1 MFKVKSSLISCK
13 NKNQCNEEEG
23 EDCVVL
29 REGAKL
35 PSFLRTLKKRRN
47 NYNKFKSKKGLTLVE
62 QEILFNCTRATG
74 TSIGCC
80 HKKGKDWERVENKG
94 RNISPSRAPS
104 SPKRPPSSP
113 KRPAS
118 RSPSGSPSSPSGSP
132 SSPKRAAS
140 RSPSGSPS
148 SPSESPSSPKRPASR
163 SPSGSP
169 SSPKRAPS
177 SPSGTNSRDSSR
189 SPSGSPSSPK
199 REVSGTNSS
208 STPKP
213 PIPTTPKPEIPTT
226 PKPSIP
232 TPMYVTMGIN
242 NQPDTYENPQ
252 QFKTPAIRQV
262 LKKREPST
270 TKVPPPL
277 KPKPVVAATS
287 GQIRNAKIN
296 LYMEKP
302 FGVVGAAVHKL
313 TKKIRGEKNNI
324 TRSKMRKHFM
334 RIMNNPERYNT
345 SQDCNV
351 KTIDSLREALTNKFQ
366 DFPTPSDLKI
376 EHKIF
381 PYLGEMIN
389 KLPKRL
395 RKRDRV
401 NYPSIPSDVLDLLTR
416 VFNVNFSEP
425 NNTTTDVSNFGNPFT
440 VEEGFLTY
448 PYLHQQEAVKN
459 FVDNI
464 EVFCKSEVERKN
476 LFVVTHNNFLLE
488 LLKFFNKR
496 KEKDETLVLDNLD
509 ILHIMY
515 DITQGFLVSDI
526 YRWSD
531 NYKPYVL
538 FRTNYVEK
546 GIYQGDPN
554 FKPNQETRHLFFMR
568 HCAACHNHPK
578 SNIIQKAIYKS
589 YGSRSMCFSNTFI
602 EIKENIEPL
611 NELFN
616 EHGGLDNFVF
626 GSSIIFRALLTGIVV
641 QQQLKLLQRRHTPE
655 LTIHPERNN
664 RPSPPSRQFRVQGP
678 NGGLLPNVTDEKIKK
693 VFAGYE
699 CGIINGKTQKCLRS
713 NCIATKKKKKGPG
726 ICKAPRYI
734 FKGIRLKEFEDF

>member
-118 RSPSGSPSSPSGSP
+118 RSPSGSPS
-132 SSPKRAAS
+132 
-140 RSPSGSPS
+140 
-148 SPSESPSSPKRPASR
+148 
-163 SPSGSP
+163 
-169 SSPKRAPS
+169 
-177 SPSGTNSRDSSR
+177 

-554 FKPNQETRHLFFMR
+554 FKPNQETRHLFFMTL
-568 HCAACHNHPK
+568 C
-578 SNIIQKAIYKS
+578 
-589 YGSRSMCFSNTFI
+589 
-602 EIKENIEPL
+602 
-611 NELFN
+611 
-616 EHGGLDNFVF
+616 
-626 GSSIIFRALLTGIVV
+626 
-641 QQQLKLLQRRHTPE
+641 
-655 LTIHPERNN
+655 
-664 RPSPPSRQFRVQGP
+664 
-678 NGGLLPNVTDEKIKK
+678 
-693 VFAGYE
+693 
-699 CGIINGKTQKCLRS
+699 CLS
-713 NCIATKKKKKGPG
+713 
-726 ICKAPRYI
+726 
-734 FKGIRLKEFEDF
+734 